1 MHETIKYWLNSH
13 IFLWVENF
21 RGNYGSSFS
30 HVFTNKRNYF
40 PLFTPVSVC
49 LSWELTGLYEM
60 TSMFL
65 STFMSLRILRLYPKK
80 ERKKLTLIES
90 ALSGKIKFLKILFC
104 VVFNVRSISQNSVVQ
119 IYMLN
124 VDLFNVSIINLH
136 FIIFN

>member
-1 MHETIKYWLNSH
+1 
-13 IFLWVENF
+13 
-21 RGNYGSSFS
+21 
-30 HVFTNKRNYF
+30 
-40 PLFTPVSVC
+40 
-49 LSWELTGLYEM
+49 
-60 TSMFL
+60 
-65 STFMSLRILRLYPKK
+65 MSLRILRLYPKK

-124 VDLFNVSIINLH
+124 IDLFNVSIINLH